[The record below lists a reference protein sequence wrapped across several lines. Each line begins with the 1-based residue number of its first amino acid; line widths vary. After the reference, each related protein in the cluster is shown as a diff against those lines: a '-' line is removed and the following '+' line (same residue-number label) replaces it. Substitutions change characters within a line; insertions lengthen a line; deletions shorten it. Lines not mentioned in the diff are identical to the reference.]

1 MRIKTIL
8 FPTDFS
14 ERAHKALKQA
24 IRFSKAG
31 GNHLM
36 IYHAYHRPSKDE
48 KKYHSL
54 EEKEKDIERQFEAL
68 KKANPALEEIDHSF
82 RKELGISTEKVIDIA
97 ASEDID
103 MIIMATKGAN
113 GFGELWGS
121 KTAAIVK
128 KVDLPVMVIPDNT
141 TLDNVNTMALAYDYK
156 RDIERG
162 TLDVLVQTAEVLSAD
177 VDVVSINIVERTMSE
192 DMMKIKKQVKSEL
205 ESIPQSF
212 SYFHNDDVEDGIMDY
227 CHKKDIGMI
236 GVIPHS
242 YNFLAELFHD
252 SLTQKMVFHSDIPLL
267 VIK

>member
-24 IRFSKAG
+24 IRFSQAG
-31 GNHLM
+31 GIHLT

-48 KKYHSL
+48 KNYHSL
-54 EEKEKDIERQFEAL
+54 AEKEKDIERQFDTL
-68 KKANPALEEIDHSF
+68 KKANPGLKEIGHSF
-82 RKELGISTEKVIDIA
+82 RKELGISTERIIEIA
-97 ASEDID
+97 ASKDVD
-103 MIIMATKGAN
+103 MIFMATKGAN
-113 GFGELWGS
+113 GFGELLGS

-128 KVDLPVMVIPDNT
+128 KVHLPVMVIPDGT
-141 TLDNVNTMALAYDYK
+141 TLDRVGTLALAYDYK
-156 RDIERG
+156 REIERG
-162 TLDVLVQTAEVLSAD
+162 TLDALTQTAEVLNAD

-205 ESIPQSF
+205 ESIPHSL

-227 CHKKDIGMI
+227 CHKKNIGVI

-242 YNFLAELFHD
+242 YNFLTELFHD